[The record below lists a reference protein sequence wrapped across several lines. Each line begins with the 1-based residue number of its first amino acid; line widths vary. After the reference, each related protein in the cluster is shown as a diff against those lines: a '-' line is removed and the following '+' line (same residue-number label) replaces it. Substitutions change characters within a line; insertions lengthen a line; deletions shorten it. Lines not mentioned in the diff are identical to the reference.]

1 MPVEFWKSFFDWGT
15 VALIGLTFV
24 FGAGALITGSVL
36 NSRQDAKLREFDD
49 NLTKAKAQVEVLR
62 GDNLRLET
70 KALSLQKELLAQG
83 PREKLLTNEET
94 RQELVDALKPF
105 AGQAIDVRYVAIVT
119 SSPAATQSAADER
132 NGLAKVLI
140 SILKDAGWQRPG
152 VPLACHIATG
162 RGLSVHTLPNA
173 SSATRKAARA
183 LTKALKD
190 VPLAVNGPDSISVD
204 LAKRAEAEM
213 ATLPLLSED
222 TVILAVHPK

>member
-105 AGQAIDVRYVAIVT
+105 AGQAIDVLTCPPEI
-119 SSPAATQSAADER
+119 SP
-132 NGLAKVLI
+132 V
-140 SILKDAGWQRPG
+140 
-152 VPLACHIATG
+152 
-162 RGLSVHTLPNA
+162 
-173 SSATRKAARA
+173 
-183 LTKALKD
+183 
-190 VPLAVNGPDSISVD
+190 
-204 LAKRAEAEM
+204 EM
-213 ATLPLLSED
+213 
-222 TVILAVHPK
+222 